1 MPFPDALTHSILV
14 TEKPQTMFAA
24 FQILSFERSGIAD
37 QLHKKTPLPR
47 SGRRL
52 QMPRNKKRI
61 GHSIAAVH
69 SNDLAALQTQKGCAS
84 VQHFSPFPLFGRA
97 CWTSRYRMPPVLPSV
112 GPEAT
117 LRTPDFRLPAIRPT
131 FIFKPLRTNLSTP
144 KIKKVANIRLQP
156 NRPSG
161 RLRRERDSN
170 PRYGIS
176 VCRLSRAVQSTTLP
190 SFHDVL
196 GCELQRRGEG
206 FSAGWAGTRNREAG
220 IYQRT
225 KGLSRVTE

>member
-1 MPFPDALTHSILV
+1 MRQKLRPPFSPIRPEV
-14 TEKPQTMFAA
+14 TNIPKQ
-24 FQILSFERSGIAD
+24 
-37 QLHKKTPLPR
+37 KTYQPF
-47 SGRRL
+47 
-52 QMPRNKKRI
+52 
-61 GHSIAAVH
+61 SIAAVH
-69 SNDLAALQTQKGCAS
+69 SKDLAALQTQKGCAS

-161 RLRRERDSN
+161 RLRRERDLNN
-170 PRYGIS
+170 PPNPQYINLLFGNKN
-176 VCRLSRAVQSTTLP
+176 QSTPNNPQIICIILP
-190 SFHDVL
+190 LRRTWS
-196 GCELQRRGEG
+196 LQRQKNFIKRANNPNHHSHKPGNASSGHSCKTVFEL
-206 FSAGWAGTRNREAG
+206 FSLRITG
-220 IYQRT
+220 IFRHNLQ
-225 KGLSRVTE
+225 

>member
-1 MPFPDALTHSILV
+1 MVNKSIHRTNQFRIPCPQCTHSILV
-14 TEKPQTMFAA
+14 TEKPQAMFAA

-170 PRYGIS
+170 PRS
-176 VCRLSRAVQSTTLP
+176 LAAQRFSRPPQSTTLP
-190 SFHDVL
+190 SLRV
-196 GCELQRRGEG
+196 QKYNG
-206 FSAGWAGTRNREAG
+206 FSILPN
-220 IYQRT
+220 
-225 KGLSRVTE
+225 LSSG

>member
-170 PRYGIS
+170 PRS
-176 VCRLSRAVQSTTLP
+176 LAAQRFSRPPQSTTLP
-190 SFHDVL
+190 SLRV
-196 GCELQRRGEG
+196 QKYNG
-206 FSAGWAGTRNREAG
+206 FSILPN
-220 IYQRT
+220 
-225 KGLSRVTE
+225 LSSG

>member
-1 MPFPDALTHSILV
+1 MVNKSIHRTNQFRIPCPQCTHSILV
-14 TEKPQTMFAA
+14 TEKPQAMFAA

-61 GHSIAAVH
+61 GHSIAAIH

-170 PRYGIS
+170 PRS
-176 VCRLSRAVQSTTLP
+176 LAAQRFSRPPQSTTLP
-190 SFHDVL
+190 SLRV
-196 GCELQRRGEG
+196 QKYNG
-206 FSAGWAGTRNREAG
+206 FSILPN
-220 IYQRT
+220 
-225 KGLSRVTE
+225 LSSG